1 MEELQTNEKEQ
12 NNGNKKESDNVE
24 PEQRSS
30 MSRVEHLMSRVVHPM
45 SRVVHL
51 MSRVVHLMS
60 IMTVEPMLFFQ
71 FLGLSLK
78 SVAESQMILYKT
90 CRGKINKK

>member
-1 MEELQTNEKEQ
+1 MEELRTNEKEQ
-12 NNGNKKESDNVE
+12 NNGNEKESDNVE

-30 MSRVEHLMSRVVHPM
+30 MSRVEHLMSRVVH
-45 SRVVHL
+45 L
-51 MSRVVHLMS
+51 MSRVVHLMC

-90 CRGKINKK
+90 CRGKINKN

>member
-1 MEELQTNEKEQ
+1 MEELHTNEKEQ
-12 NNGNKKESDNVE
+12 TNGNEKKSDNVE
-24 PEQRSS
+24 HEQRSP
-30 MSRVEHLMSRVVHPM
+30 MSRVEHLMSV
-45 SRVVHL
+45 
-51 MSRVVHLMS
+51 
-60 IMTVEPMLFFQ
+60 MTVEPMLFFQ

>member
-1 MEELQTNEKEQ
+1 MEELRTNEKEQ
-12 NNGNKKESDNVE
+12 NNGNEKESDNVE

-30 MSRVEHLMSRVVHPM
+30 MSRVEHLMSRVVH
-45 SRVVHL
+45 L
-51 MSRVVHLMS
+51 MC

-90 CRGKINKK
+90 CRGKINKN

>member
-12 NNGNKKESDNVE
+12 NNGNEKESDNVE
-24 PEQRSS
+24 PEQSSS
-30 MSRVEHLMSRVVHPM
+30 MSRVE
-45 SRVVHL
+45 HL

>member
-12 NNGNKKESDNVE
+12 NNGNVKESDNVE
-24 PEQRSS
+24 PEHQRSS
-30 MSRVEHLMSRVVHPM
+30 M

-51 MSRVVHLMS
+51 MSV
-60 IMTVEPMLFFQ
+60 MTVEPMLFFQ

>member
-12 NNGNKKESDNVE
+12 NNGNEKESESDNVE

-30 MSRVEHLMSRVVHPM
+30 MSRVEHLMSRVVH
-45 SRVVHL
+45 L
-51 MSRVVHLMS
+51 MSV
-60 IMTVEPMLFFQ
+60 MTVEPMLFFQ

>member
-12 NNGNKKESDNVE
+12 NNGNVKESDNVE
-24 PEQRSS
+24 HEQRS
-30 MSRVEHLMSRVVHPM
+30 PM

-51 MSRVVHLMS
+51 MSV
-60 IMTVEPMLFFQ
+60 MTVEPMLFFQ

>member
-12 NNGNKKESDNVE
+12 NNGNEKESDNVE
-24 PEQRSS
+24 PEQMSS
-30 MSRVEHLMSRVVHPM
+30 M

-51 MSRVVHLMS
+51 MSV
-60 IMTVEPMLFFQ
+60 MTVEPMLFFQ

>member
-1 MEELQTNEKEQ
+1 MEELQTNEKDQ
-12 NNGNKKESDNVE
+12 NNGNEKESDNVD
-24 PEQRSS
+24 PEQRST
-30 MSRVEHLMSRVVHPM
+30 M

-60 IMTVEPMLFFQ
+60 VMTVEPMLFFQ

>member
-12 NNGNKKESDNVE
+12 NNGNEKESDNVE

-30 MSRVEHLMSRVVHPM
+30 MSRVEHLMSRVVH
-45 SRVVHL
+45 L
-51 MSRVVHLMS
+51 MSV
-60 IMTVEPMLFFQ
+60 MTVEPMLFFQ